1 MKRDMNTTNDIDT
14 GRQGRIIAIVIAC
27 AGVLSIAA
35 PSIARVLGGGY
46 RLEML
51 FYLMSLAGFIWS
63 LVVTWKLWQK
73 TKEK

>member
-1 MKRDMNTTNDIDT
+1 MTTPTDPDT

-27 AGVLSIAA
+27 AGVLSILA
-35 PSIARVLGGGY
+35 PTLAGILGGGY

-63 LVVTWKLWQK
+63 LVVTWNLWQK
-73 TKEK
+73 TKDK

>member
-1 MKRDMNTTNDIDT
+1 MNTPNEPDT

-27 AGVLSIAA
+27 SGVLSIAA
-35 PSIARVLGGGY
+35 PSIARLLAGGY

-51 FYLMSLAGFIWS
+51 LYLMSLAGFIWS

-73 TKEK
+73 TNEK